1 VKNNLSDILSNTD
14 ARELDILLENI
25 DETPLDENTVREIKT
40 KTKNKM
46 KRRRLG
52 IFMNFSRKSVA
63 SFVALLI
70 GASVI
75 CFGGYAYAA
84 DVRQYNDAV
93 SFFEEHYLT
102 FE

>member
-52 IFMNFSRKSVA
+52 IFMNFSRKSVVYVLFRI
-63 SFVALLI
+63 SMVTYIFLLYKI
-70 GASVI
+70 TYYV
-75 CFGGYAYAA
+75 
-84 DVRQYNDAV
+84 
-93 SFFEEHYLT
+93 
-102 FE
+102 